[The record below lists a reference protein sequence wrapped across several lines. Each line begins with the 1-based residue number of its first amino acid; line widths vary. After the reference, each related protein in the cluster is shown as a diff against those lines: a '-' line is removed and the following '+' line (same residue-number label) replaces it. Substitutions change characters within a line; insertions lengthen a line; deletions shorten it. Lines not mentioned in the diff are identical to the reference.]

1 MISNRA
7 PSDYLTTIR
16 NTDGFPFDAILSSH
30 CLPTGDNSPF
40 WTDDYDKFLDWREA
54 RLWQEIK
61 LVTGI
66 TDATNLEA
74 GPDDQSELVDRLPS
88 EIF

>member
-7 PSDYLTTIR
+7 PSDYLSAIR
-16 NTDGFPFDAILSSH
+16 NTDSFPFDAILSSH
-30 CLPTGDNSPF
+30 CLPTGDDAPF
-40 WTDDYDKFLDWREA
+40 WTDDYDEFLIWREA

-66 TDATNLEA
+66 TVATDLEA
-74 GPDDQSELVDRLPS
+74 EEDKKAS
-88 EIF
+88 